1 MTFLDSFPNALTEA
15 AHGAVSPAP
24 LFLIG
29 AAFLTLQVWLRPR
42 PGQLFKR
49 LMVAVAFL
57 LWGVVQVLPAGA
69 LATMLGD
76 LVIAMFVVDLAIVIR
91 QETQGDFDE
100 SL

>member
-1 MTFLDSFPNALTEA
+1 
-15 AHGAVSPAP
+15 
-24 LFLIG
+24 
-29 AAFLTLQVWLRPR
+29 
-42 PGQLFKR
+42 
-49 LMVAVAFL
+49 MVAVAFL

-91 QETQGDFDE
+91 QETQGDYDE